1 METVPRLC
9 LIALLMVGIAA
20 CSSSDAG
27 VGSSISS
34 VTLDGVIYEI
44 TDAAIASN
52 CLSLTFSVRG
62 YTPQTDDFPRRGFMP
77 IKDIVIRSS
86 NSEQINDLRPLWGGG
101 GGGGWGAGWEK
112 DEDGR
117 VWMEQEM
124 HYALKTPIPEDTIVP
139 LDVRIVLDD
148 EFVMSEELQFKI
160 SVLAG
165 PGGGSCPY
173 PGNE

>member
-1 METVPRLC
+1 
-9 LIALLMVGIAA
+9 
-20 CSSSDAG
+20 
-27 VGSSISS
+27 
-34 VTLDGVIYEI
+34 
-44 TDAAIASN
+44 
-52 CLSLTFSVRG
+52 
-62 YTPQTDDFPRRGFMP
+62 
-77 IKDIVIRSS
+77 
-86 NSEQINDLRPLWGGG
+86 
-101 GGGGWGAGWEK
+101 
-112 DEDGR
+112 
-117 VWMEQEM
+117 M

>member
-1 METVPRLC
+1 MKTILQLGFFV
-9 LIALLMVGIAA
+9 LLMIGITA
-20 CSSSDAG
+20 CSSSEGTAE
-27 VGSSISS
+27 VGLS
-34 VTLDGVIYEI
+34 VITVDGVMYEI
-44 TDAAIASN
+44 NDAAIASN

-62 YTPQTDDFPRRGFMP
+62 YMPQTDDFPRRGFMP

-101 GGGGWGAGWEK
+101 GGGGWGAGWEI

-124 HYALKTPIPEDTIVP
+124 HYALKTPILEDTIVP

-148 EFVMSEELQFKI
+148 EFEMSEALEFKI
-160 SVLAG
+160 FVVAG
-165 PGGGSCPY
+165 PGGGYCPY